1 MSQEKD
7 VEARVSPN
15 AIPEVQA
22 TKAPSVEGVSIY
34 SYKET
39 WFIVGTIALAGF
51 ARYAYFGF
59 FTSTTLVVLFKQSIS
74 SHDIFPCDSSVNTN
88 LP

>member
-1 MSQEKD
+1 MSQENVVSD
-7 VEARVSPN
+7 VEATD

-22 TKAPSVEGVSIY
+22 TKQMLVPSVECVSIY

-39 WFIVGTIALAGF
+39 WFIVGIIALAGF

-59 FTSTTLVVLFKQSIS
+59 LHVNDPSSAFQTVHFQPRYIS
-74 SHDIFPCDSSVNTN
+74 LRF
-88 LP
+88 LG